1 MPKKMPD
8 NIPVSLQSASKALQ
22 TADHMVYI
30 TFPLIK
36 ENRLLIKILS
46 EIYSAVLS
54 LVNVVL
60 QYDSAYKRVILT
72 ENASENF
79 RIFREKCSPRFGIS
93 PAELEKI
100 IEIFKLMEEHKA
112 SPMEFVRRDKFVIM
126 SDNLKT
132 DTLTLD
138 RLKDYLRTSKCLL
151 QKVGDR
157 IQARG

>member
-1 MPKKMPD
+1 MPD
-8 NIPVSLQSASKALQ
+8 KILVYLQSASKALQ

-46 EIYSAVLS
+46 EIYSAVLT
-54 LVNVVL
+54 LVNIIL
-60 QYDSAYKRVILT
+60 QYDSSYKRIILT

-79 RIFREKCSPRFGIS
+79 RVFREKCSPRFGIS
-93 PAELEKI
+93 SAELEKI
-100 IEIFKLMEEHKA
+100 VEIFRLMKEHKA
-112 SPMEFVRRDKFVIM
+112 SPMEFVRRDKLVIM

-138 RLKDYLRTSKCLL
+138 RLKDYLLVSKGLL
-151 QKVGDR
+151 QKVSVR
-157 IQARG
+157 IQARW